1 MLTSLILVVESSQL
15 SIQVLIST
23 RTLFLIITVIIV
35 AAYSAILKATEG
47 NNNISMYTITLYSFI
62 LLTL

>member
-1 MLTSLILVVESSQL
+1 MLISLILVVESSQL

-35 AAYSAILKATEG
+35 AAYCAVLKATEG
-47 NNNISMYTITLYSFI
+47 NNISTYTITLYSFI